1 MRNYLWLSKYNLI
14 LFSKD
19 NPSSRSLGEHFL
31 GAKKNKT
38 QTLVCRNSLPLSLH
52 TPFLSNQAKPMKWW
66 CGGGKHQKAAAAAAA
81 RGEFKLHHKTRA
93 SEGSIYSKSSFTQT
107 VSIQEGAAHL
117 NIHTFLHLKTSLLYF
132 KGKIKDPPNPF
143 QKNPIIIITIIK
155 NPIRNHKEAL
165 RVWVLHS
172 SSMLFGFFFNWWLY
186 TYF

>member
-1 MRNYLWLSKYNLI
+1 M
-14 LFSKD
+14 
-19 NPSSRSLGEHFL
+19 
-31 GAKKNKT
+31 
-38 QTLVCRNSLPLSLH
+38 LVCGNSLLLSLH
-52 TPFLSNQAKPMKWW
+52 TLFLSNQAKPMKWW
-66 CGGGKHQKAAAAAAA
+66 GGGGRTPKSSSHRRKS
-81 RGEFKLHHKTRA
+81 KLHLKSRA

-107 VSIQEGAAHL
+107 VSRQEGAAHL

-172 SSMLFGFFFNWWLY
+172 SSMLFGFLLLFFKLV
-186 TYF
+186 TIHIFLKTLKVQPRDFA

>member
-1 MRNYLWLSKYNLI
+1 MYDCHNIVSVFL
-14 LFSKD
+14 KD
-19 NPSSRSLGEHFL
+19 NPSPKSLGEHFL
-31 GAKKNKT
+31 GAKKIYPIM
-38 QTLVCRNSLPLSLH
+38 LVCGNSLLLSLH

-66 CGGGKHQKAAAAAAA
+66 GWGGRTPKSSSSQRRKS
-81 RGEFKLHHKTRA
+81 KLHLKTRA

-107 VSIQEGAAHL
+107 VSRQEGAAHL

-165 RVWVLHS
+165 RV
-172 SSMLFGFFFNWWLY
+172 
-186 TYF
+186 